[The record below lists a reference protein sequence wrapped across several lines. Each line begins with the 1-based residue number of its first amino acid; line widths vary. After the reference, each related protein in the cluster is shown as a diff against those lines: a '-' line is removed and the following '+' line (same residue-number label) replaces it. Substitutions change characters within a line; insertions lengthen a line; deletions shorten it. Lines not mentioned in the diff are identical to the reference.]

1 MEVIAEI
8 RRRHL
13 VSGESISSIARDL
26 KLSRPTVRKHLQ
38 TESEAVYLR
47 EHQPAPKLGE
57 FQSVL
62 ESWLKPSA
70 SSPRRNDALPSGSLK
85 ACRPRATEVPTTACN
100 AS

>member
-26 KLSRPTVRKHLQ
+26 KLYRPTVRKHLQ

-47 EHQPAPKLGE
+47 QHQPAPKLGD

-62 ESWLKPSA
+62 ESWLTTNAIVQKHNAVPPSA
-70 SSPRRNDALPSGSLK
+70 FLK
-85 ACRPRATEVPTTACN
+85 VCRPKATGEPTTVCN